1 MPKGI
6 RQICNP
12 GNISE
17 IFGRLHAESQVVDDR
32 FTIADKAV
40 KLRVK
45 GSDYELFF
53 RYESSYVCF
62 VLRVKLSVFIHRR
75 TLSVEKEICNS
86 SASKAFQHLLHIIAQ
101 LNGCILCCEIPDQIP
116 MCMMNTMCCF
126 LHCCSSL
133 HLYYINRCLQQSIEH
148 GTSFF
153 QHLQVFLQFFP
164 DSCI

>member
-1 MPKGI
+1 MK
-6 RQICNP
+6 RANHQ
-12 GNISE
+12 
-17 IFGRLHAESQVVDDR
+17 
-32 FTIADKAV
+32 
-40 KLRVK
+40 
-45 GSDYELFF
+45 LFF
-53 RYESSYVCF
+53 LNQRSYVCL
-62 VLRVKLSVFIHRR
+62 VLRVKLSVFINRG
-75 TLSVEKEICNS
+75 TLSVKEEIRYS
-86 SASKAFQHLLHIIAQ
+86 SATKAFQHLLDIIAQ